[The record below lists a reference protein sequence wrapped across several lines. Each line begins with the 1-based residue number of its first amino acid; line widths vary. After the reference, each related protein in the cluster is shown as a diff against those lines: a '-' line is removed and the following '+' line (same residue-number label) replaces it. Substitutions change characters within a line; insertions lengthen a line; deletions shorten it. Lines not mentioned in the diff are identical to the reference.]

1 MVMEDRLTE
10 LEIKICHQD
19 QVIEDLNQLV
29 IEQQEKLDKLLAEM
43 KKLSDQAVNNGIPG
57 LLDAQQEP
65 PPPHY

>member
-1 MVMEDRLTE
+1 MEERLTE

-19 QVIEDLNQLV
+19 QIIEDLNQLV
-29 IEQQEKLDKLLAEM
+29 IEQQKKLDDLKTEM
-43 KKLSDQAVNNGIPG
+43 KKLTDQAANNGIPG